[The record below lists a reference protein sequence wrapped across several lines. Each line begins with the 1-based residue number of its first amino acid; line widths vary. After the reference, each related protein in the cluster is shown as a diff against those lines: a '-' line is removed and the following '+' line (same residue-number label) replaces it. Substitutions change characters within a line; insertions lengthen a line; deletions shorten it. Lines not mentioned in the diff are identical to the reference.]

1 MWVWWQGL
9 LDGLGWVLSWLFDL
23 LGNYGVAIILITVAI
38 RVILLPLGIRQ
49 IRSMHAM
56 QALQPRMKQLQQKY
70 KGNRQKLNEET
81 VKLYREH
88 GVNPLGG
95 CWPML
100 LQIPVLAALYSV
112 LQYPQHPPHLPCDQ
126 IAQVQVGDSGRVEAF
141 CVDGGVRSRIEA
153 QLFAHQPEVA
163 AQFEGV
169 DRGGTNFLALNLLC
183 SAVEAGDTR
192 TIRDGKE
199 PQGDPRATLQ
209 KDCGSGIPTR
219 IPYYVLALAMVGTTY
234 WSSRQSMRA
243 NPSGA
248 SQQQQT
254 LTRVLPLLF
263 GVWGFLFPAGLV
275 LYWTTSNLWQMGQQH
290 FVLKAKREAEA
301 EAVASARPG
310 QRGKAT
316 VTPPPPRRGRPQAR
330 PATPTGRSAS
340 NRATPA
346 KGTKRPQRPSG
357 SDPAGTSDTSAAP
370 PPASTPPRR
379 GRFSQWLERTEQ
391 EQARKHGRGSQGSD
405 GSGDGA
411 GAGSSGQQA
420 PSPGQQAPGSGSTST
435 GGGRQHARGR
445 KKRRK
450 R

>member
-1 MWVWWQGL
+1 MGVSGPFFWWQGL

-23 LGNYGVAIILITVAI
+23 IGNYGVAIVLITVAI

-112 LQYPQHPPHLPCDQ
+112 LQYPQHPPHLPCDE
-126 IAQVQVGDSGRVEAF
+126 IAQVQVGDSGRIEAF

-153 QLFAHQPEVA
+153 QLFAHQPEVE

-330 PATPTGRSAS
+330 PAAPSGRSGS
-340 NRATPA
+340 SRATPA
-346 KGTKRPQRPSG
+346 KGTKRPSG
-357 SDPAGTSDTSAAP
+357 SDSPAAS

-379 GRFSQWLERTEQ
+379 GRFSQWLERAEQ
-391 EQARKHGRGSQGSD
+391 EQARKHGRVADGSDGPDGSD
-405 GSGDGA
+405 GSGGSGGA

-420 PSPGQQAPGSGSTST
+420 PRSGSGSTST